1 MNAKRSS
8 SPHQIRS
15 IILFMKPSYV
25 SCVLVFVC
33 AFLWVKNE
41 AEHKHLVEL
50 EDQWTKL
57 QGRCRQEMSSKERL
71 GTRPKLSGGNSSKH
85 FSAFFNQRKRR
96 DIVDNETGFPGLNF
110 NMTVIFEKLKPA
122 DITLCNSTGDV
133 CPAGRPGPPG
143 IPGVRGQPGDSG
155 ARGEQGYTGFGGRTG
170 REGIPGI
177 PGLRGPK
184 GYPGAQGPRGPR
196 GPPGSSQGEACPPRA
211 MVSPTEQTGYDGDG
225 ADIIFYCTVAKNVTA
240 KIEWRFK
247 TKKLLAG
254 GKYLFRDDG
263 ALIIKNVENSDE
275 GEYICSATNAAG
287 TSEASGYL
295 FVRVTCECWRSR
307 SRKTWGANRLRH
319 NRPGDGVD
327 SIYFQTD
334 RDVVLQGYRLWGVFR
349 KEQRLP
355 VTIYLYRNLTLL
367 AKQSGTYLSKPEDK
381 SFAVYFSR
389 RILLRAGV
397 RYTATSKITLV
408 RKRELYL
415 HYFDDGMEN
424 VSCSSG
430 VNVTFA
436 TKVDWRGQTTTI
448 SSGQLPAFIFRTLK
462 C

>member
-1 MNAKRSS
+1 M
-8 SPHQIRS
+8 
-15 IILFMKPSYV
+15 
-25 SCVLVFVC
+25 
-33 AFLWVKNE
+33 
-41 AEHKHLVEL
+41 
-50 EDQWTKL
+50 
-57 QGRCRQEMSSKERL
+57 
-71 GTRPKLSGGNSSKH
+71 
-85 FSAFFNQRKRR
+85 
-96 DIVDNETGFPGLNF
+96 
-110 NMTVIFEKLKPA
+110 
-122 DITLCNSTGDV
+122 
-133 CPAGRPGPPG
+133 
-143 IPGVRGQPGDSG
+143 
-155 ARGEQGYTGFGGRTG
+155 
-170 REGIPGI
+170 
-177 PGLRGPK
+177 
-184 GYPGAQGPRGPR
+184 
-196 GPPGSSQGEACPPRA
+196 
-211 MVSPTEQTGYDGDG
+211 
-225 ADIIFYCTVAKNVTA
+225 
-240 KIEWRFK
+240 
-247 TKKLLAG
+247 
-254 GKYLFRDDG
+254 
-263 ALIIKNVENSDE
+263 
-275 GEYICSATNAAG
+275 
-287 TSEASGYL
+287 
-295 FVRVTCECWRSR
+295 TCECWRSR

-319 NRPGDGVD
+319 NRPGDGID

-367 AKQSGTYLSKPEDK
+367 AKKSGTYLSKPEDK

-436 TKVDWRGQTTTI
+436 TKVDWRGQTTSI